1 MIYTK
6 PHYQIAL
13 TQLFGFG
20 PIKSKQLLNSVENE
34 EEVFKLSLKDLSEKT
49 GIPIAVLKKM
59 NREDA
64 LLKAESI
71 IINIQ
76 KNNIDFVF
84 YTQPDYPRRLKQ
96 CEDAP
101 LILYSKGKT
110 DLNNTRF
117 VAIVG
122 TRDASDYGKRI
133 CSELIQQ
140 FSGSNIVVVS
150 GMAYGIDIA
159 IHRLCLHYGVK
170 TIGVMAHGLEIIY
183 PYLHRSTA
191 QKMEENGGLL
201 LSEYPPETKPDRENF
216 PMRNRIVAGMCDAT
230 IVVESKLKGG
240 SLITADL
247 ANDYSRDVFAY
258 PGNVFDENSAG
269 CNLLIATNK
278 AHLIQNGTDFI
289 TKMGWDLSV
298 KNPVQRSVFP
308 SLSAAEQKI
317 VSLLEKTGQM
327 NVDSLA
333 MELNF
338 PSSKLSVLLF
348 QLEMNGVLKSVPG
361 NRCQLV

>member
-20 PIKSKQLLNSVENE
+20 PIKTKHLLNSVEKE
-34 EEVFKLSLKDLSEKT
+34 EEIFNLPLKNLSEKT
-49 GIPIAVLKKM
+49 GISITSLKKM
-59 NREDA
+59 NREEA
-64 LLKAESI
+64 LLKSESI
-71 IINIQ
+71 YTNIQ
-76 KNNIDFVF
+76 KSNIDFTF

-101 LILYSKGKT
+101 LILYSKGKM

-140 FSGSNIVVVS
+140 FAGSNIVVVS

-159 IHRLCLHYGVK
+159 IHQLCLQYDVK
-170 TIGVMAHGLEIIY
+170 TIGVMAHGLEIVY
-183 PYLHRSTA
+183 PYMHRSTA
-191 QKMEENGGLL
+191 RKMLDSGGL
-201 LSEYPPETKPDRENF
+201 LSEYPPQTKPDRENF

-230 IVVESKLKGG
+230 IVVESKIKGG

-258 PGNVFDENSAG
+258 PGHVFDENSAG
-269 CNLLIATNK
+269 CNMLIATNK
-278 AHLIQNGTDFI
+278 AHLIQNGKDFL

-298 KNPVQRSVFP
+298 RNPVQRSVFP
-308 SLSAAEQKI
+308 CLSANEQKI
-317 VSLLEKTGQM
+317 VSLLEEKGHM
-327 NVDSLA
+327 NIDSVG
-333 MELNF
+333 MELNL
-338 PSSKLSVLLF
+338 PSSQLSVLLF
-348 QLEMNGVLKSVPG
+348 QLEMNGIIVNIPG

>member
-20 PIKSKQLLNSVENE
+20 PIKTKQLLQSVENE
-34 EEVFKLSLKDLSEKT
+34 EEIIKLTLKDLSERS
-49 GIPIAVLKKM
+49 GISVALLKKM
-59 NREDA
+59 KREEA
-64 LLKAESI
+64 LLKSDSI
-71 IINIQ
+71 LINIQ
-76 KNNIDFVF
+76 KNNIDFIF

-101 LILYSKGKT
+101 LILYSKGT
-110 DLNNTRF
+110 VDLNNTRF

-159 IHRLCLHYGVK
+159 IHQLCLQYGVK
-170 TIGVMAHGLEIIY
+170 TIGVMAHGLEIVY

-191 QKMEENGGLL
+191 KKMLDNGGL

-230 IVVESKLKGG
+230 IVVESKVKGG

-258 PGNVFDENSAG
+258 PGSVFDENSAG
-269 CNLLIATNK
+269 CNMLIAANK
-278 AHLIQNGTDFI
+278 AHLIQNGKEFL

-308 SLSAAEQKI
+308 SLSADEQKI
-317 VSLLEKTGQM
+317 VALLEKTGQM
-327 NVDSLA
+327 NIDSVG
-333 MELNF
+333 MELDF

-348 QLEMNGVLKSVPG
+348 QLEMNGIITSAPG
-361 NRCQLV
+361 NRCHLI

>member
-20 PIKSKQLLNSVENE
+20 PIKTKQLLQSVENE
-34 EEVFKLSLKDLSEKT
+34 EEIFNLPLKDLSEKT
-49 GIPIAVLKKM
+49 GITIAILKKM
-59 NREDA
+59 NREEA
-64 LLKAESI
+64 LLKSE
-71 IINIQ
+71 NILTNAR
-76 KNNIDFVF
+76 KNNINIVF
-84 YTQPDYPRRLKQ
+84 YTHSDYPRRLKQ

-101 LILYSKGKT
+101 LILYSKGKM

-140 FSGSNIVVVS
+140 FAGSDIVVVS
-150 GMAYGIDIA
+150 GMAYGIDIE
-159 IHRLCLHYGVK
+159 IHQLCLQHDVK
-170 TIGVMAHGLEIIY
+170 TIGVMAHGLEIVY

-191 QKMEENGGLL
+191 KKMQETGGL

-230 IVVESKLKGG
+230 IVVESKIKGG

-247 ANDYSRDVFAY
+247 ANDYNRDVFAY
-258 PGNVFDENSAG
+258 PGCVFDENSSG
-269 CNLLIATNK
+269 CNKLIASNK
-278 AHLIQNGTDFI
+278 AHLIQNGKDFL
-289 TKMGWDLSV
+289 TKMGWDLSI
-298 KNPVQRSVFP
+298 KNSVQRSVFP
-308 SLSAAEQKI
+308 CLSADEQKI

-327 NVDSLA
+327 NIDSVG

-361 NRCQLV
+361 NRCRLM